1 MAMSIH
7 DLLLMKKHEFI
18 LDTSAASYSQPM
30 IDSTETKTKKLLPAK
45 QVLSGT
51 IALFL
56 GGILL
61 RQQPLYNQT
70 LYSSVPNPLDYD
82 TIIWHLAWLV
92 TSLGLRQLKSWHV
105 IMCICINFLDTP
117 RMHSLGQKF
126 KPNVVCCVVVSKK
139 CLKTLL

>member
-30 IDSTETKTKKLLPAK
+30 IDSTEKILLPAK

-56 GGILL
+56 GILL

-70 LYSSVPNPLDYD
+70 LYSGISNSLDYD
-82 TIIWHLAWLV
+82 LIICHLAWLV
-92 TSLGLRQLKSWHV
+92 TSLGLRQLKSQYV
-105 IMCICINFLDTP
+105 IMYTCINFLDTP
-117 RMHSLGQKF
+117 RMYSLGQKF
-126 KPNVVCCVVVSKK
+126 KPNVLCC
-139 CLKTLL
+139 CE